1 MMKKISSLMLILL
14 FSTSVTMAQRRA
26 KTPLKLLKIVYK
38 LAEAKKY
45 DKLKK
50 FLYNGK
56 VSEKRTGMTGK
67 TMREL
72 LLNGI
77 KNKSKSG
84 DFSYNGQGL
93 KLIIDKYSDRII
105 PIPQKLRKRL
115 FEGNRDFA
123 QFPDLK
129 TISEQ
134 RPQDIYIFDYKS
146 VHILMAKIDKGYQL
160 VFWEGLKRI
169 NSKNSSTSESKKSS
183 SKTTDGGGE

>member
-1 MMKKISSLMLILL
+1 MKKLSFLMLILL
-14 FSTSVTMAQRRA
+14 LGTSTTMAQRRA

-56 VSEKRTGMTGK
+56 VSEEHTGMTGK
-67 TMREL
+67 TLREL
-72 LLNGI
+72 LLKGI
-77 KNKSKSG
+77 QKGRGSG
-84 DFSYNGQGL
+84 DFSYNAQGL
-93 KLIIDKYSDRII
+93 KLVIDKYSDRIV
-105 PIPQKLRKRL
+105 PIPQKLRERL
-115 FEGNRDFA
+115 FEKNREFA

-134 RPQDIYIFDYKS
+134 RPQDIYIFDHKGA
-146 VHILMAKIDKGYQL
+146 HILMAKIGKGYQL

-169 NSKNSSTSESKKSS
+169 TNKNSGTSESKKNSV
-183 SKTTDGGGE
+183 KTTDGGEK